1 MSLPLH
7 KVIEIINKHS
17 ELERELSSS
26 SLDSKSYSQ
35 KSKEYSNLNE
45 VIKFAIE
52 FSNFE
57 KNKNDLEKTKMI

>member
-1 MSLPLH
+1 MSLPPH

-45 VIKFAIE
+45 VIRFAIE
-52 FSNFE
+52 LS
-57 KNKNDLEKTKMI
+57 LIHI